1 MSSYSFLA
9 KARQHIVVGTSLF
22 ALLANLVGPATV
34 AAQAPA
40 KQPGTAS
47 PIKHVIVI
55 IGENRTFDHIFAT
68 HKPKPGESVFSQLS
82 EGIIKSDGTPG
93 LNYSLSVQN
102 SSTDTGAYSDCPGG
116 KSVPSQLRRHV
127 NMKTDD
133 WPHGN
138 AK

>member
-1 MSSYSFLA
+1 MSQSFLA
-9 KARQHIVVGTSLF
+9 KARQHLAVGTSLF
-22 ALLANLVGPATV
+22 ALLVNLGAPAMSTAQEPAKKPAT
-34 AAQAPA
+34 
-40 KQPGTAS
+40 TT